1 MPSLQTEKFTE
12 MYPSSGKQTIP
23 GNKKIGNGYS
33 KLLPLPDIHTIENP
47 GSLIADSLMKP
58 GHSNPHPVVIG

>member
-1 MPSLQTEKFTE
+1 
-12 MYPSSGKQTIP
+12 MYPSSGKRAFRGT
-23 GNKKIGNGYS
+23 KKSGTVITS
-33 KLLPLPDIHTIENP
+33 SSPPDIHTIENP

>member
-1 MPSLQTEKFTE
+1 MALPSNRKIPRNVSLIRET
-12 MYPSSGKQTIP
+12 GIP
-23 GNKKIGNGYS
+23 GNQKIGNGYN
-33 KLLPLPDIHTIENP
+33 KFLPPPDIHTIENP